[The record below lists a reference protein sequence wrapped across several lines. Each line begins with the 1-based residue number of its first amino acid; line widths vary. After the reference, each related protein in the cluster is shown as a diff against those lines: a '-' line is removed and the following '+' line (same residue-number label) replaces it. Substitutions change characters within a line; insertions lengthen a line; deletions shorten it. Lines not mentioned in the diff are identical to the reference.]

1 VILVIAVLY
10 GLYYIGTHNQPAT
23 PGQQPVQGQPVQGQP
38 GVPYQQGAPAQPGFA
53 PSQGAPAQ
61 PGFAPSQGT
70 PAQPGA
76 NGALVQ
82 QQQFAGRWDPVNG
95 NIQISQAQWRNN
107 ANVVMQ
113 SATLQCVQYGADGS
127 VITQTQTTLNGPV
140 QPGATTSLGT
150 FQMGTMA
157 QNLAKVNCGIVDVTP
172 ANQ

>member
-1 VILVIAVLY
+1 
-10 GLYYIGTHNQPAT
+10 
-23 PGQQPVQGQPVQGQP
+23 
-38 GVPYQQGAPAQPGFA
+38 
-53 PSQGAPAQ
+53 
-61 PGFAPSQGT
+61 
-70 PAQPGA
+70 
-76 NGALVQ
+76 LVQ